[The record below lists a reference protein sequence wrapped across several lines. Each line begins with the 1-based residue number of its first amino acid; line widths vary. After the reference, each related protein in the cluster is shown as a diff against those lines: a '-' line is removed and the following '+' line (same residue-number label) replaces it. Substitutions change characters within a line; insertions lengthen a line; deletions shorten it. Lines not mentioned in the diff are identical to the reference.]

1 MKPDV
6 LDKYR
11 TGLEIAS
18 IDLDLE
24 TNLLHLSDVELG
36 FEVKTNVTVAKRKDN
51 VPNQEFAKFKREGQ
65 RFVTSEVKKDF

>member
-24 TNLLHLSDVELG
+24 TNILHLSDVELG
-36 FEVKTNVTVAKRKDN
+36 FEVKTITTIAKRKDN
-51 VPNQEFAKFKREGQ
+51 VPNQELVKFKREGQ
-65 RFVTSEVKKDF
+65 RFVTSEV

>member
-36 FEVKTNVTVAKRKDN
+36 FEVKTITTIAKRKDN
-51 VPNQEFAKFKREGQ
+51 VPNQELVKFKREGQ
-65 RFVTSEVKKDF
+65 RFVTSEV